1 MSDIDGYSDRDF
13 LISIHTQIGL
23 ITNSIGDHE
32 NRVRK
37 LEKDGYRLK
46 GAGAVLT
53 VLLGLIEPFVVWRHK

>member
-1 MSDIDGYSDRDF
+1 MSDIDGYSDRDL